1 MTLSNSWIFTFGHS
15 VGYHYV
21 LKLDYCPELIGH
33 MSLMRQRLFITHRS
47 INTNY
52 NTNIVTE
59 IIVGMTSAYN
69 YNTQINQSN
78 KLLQKYLDKNLLGM
92 TSACLNPVLYG
103 FLNESYKKEFKVDFH
118 LNSNFLHTCWE
129 HIVKIIQFGSI
140 LFFSVYPPITYF
152 FICFF
157 V

>member
-1 MTLSNSWIFTFGHS
+1 MIT
-15 VGYHYV
+15 
-21 LKLDYCPELIGH
+21 
-33 MSLMRQRLFITHRS
+33 THRS
-47 INTNY
+47 IK
-52 NTNIVTE
+52 
-59 IIVGMTSAYN
+59 
-69 YNTQINQSN
+69 QSN

-140 LFFSVYPPITYF
+140 LFFSVIQRKPIFSSVWGLMF
-152 FICFF
+152 FLMFILSIFLSRKCGPLSQGGKDVDESLTRWKLFLVMVNEVLWKRLFF
-157 V
+157 W

>member
-1 MTLSNSWIFTFGHS
+1 
-15 VGYHYV
+15 
-21 LKLDYCPELIGH
+21 
-33 MSLMRQRLFITHRS
+33 
-47 INTNY
+47 
-52 NTNIVTE
+52 
-59 IIVGMTSAYN
+59 MTSAYN

-140 LFFSVYPPITYF
+140 LFFSVIQRKPIFSSVWGLFLIVYIVNVFLSRKCGPLSQDGKDVDESLTRWKLF
-152 FICFF
+152 LVMVNEVLWKRLFF
-157 V
+157 VNV

>member
-1 MTLSNSWIFTFGHS
+1 
-15 VGYHYV
+15 
-21 LKLDYCPELIGH
+21 
-33 MSLMRQRLFITHRS
+33 
-47 INTNY
+47 
-52 NTNIVTE
+52 
-59 IIVGMTSAYN
+59 MTSAYN

-152 FICFF
+152 FICLRTFSYCLYCQCFF
-157 V
+157 VQEMWTAVTGWKGRGRELDEMETIPCNGE

>member
-1 MTLSNSWIFTFGHS
+1 
-15 VGYHYV
+15 
-21 LKLDYCPELIGH
+21 
-33 MSLMRQRLFITHRS
+33 
-47 INTNY
+47 
-52 NTNIVTE
+52 
-59 IIVGMTSAYN
+59 MTSAYN

-152 FICFF
+152 FICLRTFSYCLYCQCF
-157 V
+157 LSRKCGPLSQGGKDVDESLTRWKLFLVMVNEVL

>member
-1 MTLSNSWIFTFGHS
+1 
-15 VGYHYV
+15 
-21 LKLDYCPELIGH
+21 
-33 MSLMRQRLFITHRS
+33 
-47 INTNY
+47 
-52 NTNIVTE
+52 
-59 IIVGMTSAYN
+59 MTSAYN

-129 HIVKIIQFGSI
+129 HIVKIIQFI
-140 LFFSVYPPITYF
+140 VYIVNFFLSQEMWTAVTGWKGRGRELDEMETIP
-152 FICFF
+152 CNGE
-157 V
+157 